1 MSALAEAELG
11 DVAEFIRG
19 ITFKPDDVVPVGT
32 PGSAACMRTKNVQTE
47 LDLSDVWG
55 IPESLVRR
63 DDQYLIP
70 GDMLVSSANSWNL
83 VGKCCWVPSLP
94 WRSTFGGFIS
104 ALRPNPAKVDP
115 RYLFRWFASDR
126 TQTTVRSFGQQ
137 TTNISNLNVDR
148 CLRLKLRLPPLP
160 EQRRIAEILDKADA
174 LRAKRRA
181 ALAQLDTLT
190 QSIFLAM
197 FGDPATN
204 PKGWP
209 QVAIGDHASKIGSG
223 ATPRGGE
230 EAYKASGTTLIRS
243 MNVRDGMFLRDG
255 LAFIDGEQAAQLEG
269 VVVEA
274 DDVLLNI
281 TGASVARV
289 CRAPA
294 DVLPARVNQH
304 VAIIRPT
311 ATFSPLFL
319 EQCLLSPSVKE
330 RLLKIARAGAT
341 REAITKSAIEQFRII
356 HPPREVQDEFAG
368 RVEARD
374 KTHIQMS
381 SALAGMDSLFA
392 SLQHR
397 AFRGEL

>member
-1 MSALAEAELG
+1 
-11 DVAEFIRG
+11 
-19 ITFKPDDVVPVGT
+19 
-32 PGSAACMRTKNVQTE
+32 MRTKNVQAE
-47 LDLSDVWG
+47 LDLSDVWAV
-55 IPESLVRR
+55 PESLVRR

-70 GDMLVSSANSWNL
+70 GDILVSSANSWNL
-83 VGKCCWVPSLP
+83 VGKCSWVPSLP

-104 ALRPNPAKVDP
+104 VLRPNPTKVDP

-126 TQTTVRSFGQQ
+126 IQATVRSFGQQ

-148 CLRLKLRLPPLP
+148 CLKLKLPLPPLP
-160 EQRRIAEILDKADA
+160 EQRRIAAILDKADE

-181 ALAQLDTLT
+181 ALKKLDELT
-190 QSIFLAM
+190 QSIFLDM

-209 QVAIGDHASKIGSG
+209 QVALGNHASKIGSG

-230 EAYKASGTTLIRS
+230 ESYKAAGIALIRS
-243 MNVRDGMFLRDG
+243 MNVRDGAFLRDG
-255 LAFIDGEQAAQLEG
+255 LAFIDDDQAAQLEG
-269 VVVEA
+269 VVVEPN
-274 DDVLLNI
+274 DVLLNI
-281 TGASVARV
+281 TGASVGRV

-311 ATFSPLFL
+311 ATFNSHFL

-341 REAITKSAIEQFRII
+341 REAITKSAIEQFRVIR
-356 HPPREVQDEFAG
+356 PPRKLQDQFA
-368 RVEARD
+368 ARAAASEE
-374 KTHIQMS
+374 TYRQMQ
-381 SALAGMDSLFA
+381 A
-392 SLQHR
+392 SLDIMDALFTSLHHR

>member
-1 MSALAEAELG
+1 MTEPPVSRLG
-11 DVAEFIRG
+11 DVATFVRG
-19 ITFKPDDVVPVGT
+19 ITFKPDDVVPVDSA
-32 PGSAACMRTKNVQTE
+32 GSVACMRTKNVQAE

-55 IPESLVRR
+55 IPEGFVKRG
-63 DDQYLIP
+63 DQYLEP
-70 GDMLVSSANSWNL
+70 GDLLVSTANSWNL
-83 VGKCCWVPSLP
+83 VGKCCWVPGLP

-104 ALRPNPAKVDP
+104 VLRGDKSRIES
-115 RYLFRWFASDR
+115 RYLYHWFSSSRIQA
-126 TQTTVRSFGQQ
+126 TIRSFGQK
-137 TTNISNLNVDR
+137 TTNISNLNIDR
-148 CLRLKLRLPPLP
+148 CLRLPIPLPPLP
-160 EQRRIAEILDKADA
+160 EQRRIAAILDKADA

-190 QSIFLAM
+190 QSIFLDM
-197 FGDPATN
+197 FGDPVTN

-209 QVAIGDHASKIGSG
+209 QVPIGDHASKIGSG

-230 EAYKASGTTLIRS
+230 ESYKATGITLIRS
-243 MNVRDGMFLRDG
+243 MNVRDGSFLRDG
-255 LAFIDGEQAAQLEG
+255 LAFIDDEQAAQLEG

-311 ATFSPLFL
+311 ATFNSHFL
-319 EQCLLSPSVKE
+319 EQCLVSPSVKE

-356 HPPREVQDEFAG
+356 RPPRELQDRFTA
-368 RVEARD
+368 RVVASEGTYRRMRASLRD
-374 KTHIQMS
+374 LD
-381 SALAGMDSLFA
+381 ALFA

>member
-1 MSALAEAELG
+1 MSAMCQVALREVAQIERDIVDAAAIDDGTLYVGLENIESGGRLVSVRPVAAGELLSSKFAFSRRHLLYGKLRPYLAKIARPDFEGICSTDILPVLPGPELDRGYLAWLLLSPEMVARANSRASGANLPRLSPNALAEL
-11 DVAEFIRG
+11 
-19 ITFKPDDVVPVGT
+19 
-32 PGSAACMRTKNVQTE
+32 Q
-47 LDLSDVWG
+47 
-55 IPESLVRR
+55 IP
-63 DDQYLIP
+63 
-70 GDMLVSSANSWNL
+70 
-83 VGKCCWVPSLP
+83 
-94 WRSTFGGFIS
+94 
-104 ALRPNPAKVDP
+104 
-115 RYLFRWFASDR
+115 
-126 TQTTVRSFGQQ
+126 
-137 TTNISNLNVDR
+137 
-148 CLRLKLRLPPLP
+148 LPPLP

-209 QVAIGDHASKIGSG
+209 VVPLGEHASKIGSG

-230 EAYKASGTTLIRS
+230 ESYKAAGITLIRS
-243 MNVRDGMFLRDG
+243 MNVRDGAFLRDG
-255 LAFIDGEQAAQLEG
+255 LAFIDDKQAAQLESA
-269 VVVEA
+269 VVEA
-274 DDVLLNI
+274 DDVMLNI

-294 DVLPARVNQH
+294 NVLPARVNQH

-311 ATFSPLFL
+311 ATFNPLFL

-341 REAITKSAIEQFRII
+341 REAITKSTIEQFRVIR
-356 HPPREVQDEFAG
+356 PPRELQDKLAV
-368 RVEARD
+368 RVTASEGTYR
-374 KTHIQMS
+374 QMRA
-381 SALAGMDSLFA
+381 ALGEMDSLFA

-397 AFRGEL
+397 AFRGNL

>member
-1 MSALAEAELG
+1 MTTVALGELFH
-11 DVAEFIRG
+11 FIRNG
-19 ITFKPDDVVPVGT
+19 MNVKQDKSGSGLPITRIETIADGTVDPSRVGYA
-32 PGSAACMRTKNVQTE
+32 GLTE
-47 LDLSDVWG
+47 TDSSNWLLQDGDILLSH
-55 IPESLVRR
+55 INS
-63 DDQYLIP
+63 
-70 GDMLVSSANSWNL
+70 VSHI
-83 VGKCCWVPSLP
+83 GKCAIYRGVPSKLVHGMNLLCL
-94 WRSTFGGFIS
+94 RSDRS
-104 ALRPNPAKVDP
+104 KVDP
-115 RYLFRWFASDR
+115 EFAKYLLRSSQFR
-126 TQTTVRSFGQQ
+126 
-137 TTNISNLNVDR
+137 
-148 CLRLKLRLPPLP
+148 LRLANCIKEAVNQASVSIGDLQAIAVSVPPLP
-160 EQRRIAEILDKADA
+160 EQRRIAEILDKADG

-190 QSIFLAM
+190 QSIFLDM

-209 QVAIGDHASKIGSG
+209 QVPIGDHASKIGSG

-230 EAYKASGTTLIRS
+230 ESYKAAGITLIRS
-243 MNVRDGMFLRDG
+243 MNVRDGAFLRDG
-255 LAFIDGEQAAQLEG
+255 LAFIDDEQAAQLEG
-269 VVVEA
+269 VVVET

-311 ATFSPLFL
+311 ATFNPHFL
-319 EQCLLSPSVKE
+319 EQYLLSPSVKE

-341 REAITKSAIEQFRII
+341 REAITKSAIEQFKVIR
-356 HPPREVQDEFAG
+356 PPRELQDQFAA
-368 RVEARD
+368 RVAASEGTYR
-374 KTHIQMS
+374 QMRA
-381 SALAGMDSLFA
+381 ALSEMDSLFA